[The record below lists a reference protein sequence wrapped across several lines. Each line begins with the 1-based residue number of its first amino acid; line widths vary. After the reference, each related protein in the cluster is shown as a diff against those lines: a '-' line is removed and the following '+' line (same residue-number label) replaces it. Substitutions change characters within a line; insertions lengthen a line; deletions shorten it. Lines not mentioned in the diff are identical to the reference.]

1 MYYKN
6 KMKSKLSRRKEGS
19 IKSKISRNRN
29 RSRSESKIKKI
40 DDTNT
45 YYQLK
50 NFSFKDLDVSKYTDP
65 NVWEKPAKL
74 PDEFQKLVYESYN
87 KISSVFDKS
96 RFYGLEGLEIKI
108 KPSGKPSSPLN
119 IISFDSPQK
128 PQSYRRDENLKKTG
142 VFNIIHFVNV
152 PTNINPN
159 NLSIIFME
167 KKTTG
172 NRFFNKYKF
181 EEVSRLTV
189 KSGTTLIIPEETYFK
204 FSNINSTD
212 GILKMKVLVFQCYK

>member
-1 MYYKN
+1 MLYTFLTLFFSFNYYKN
-6 KMKSKLSRRKEGS
+6 IMKSQLSRRKLS
-19 IKSKISRNRN
+19 TKIKSKRID
-29 RSRSESKIKKI
+29 KKP
-40 DDTNT
+40 T

-50 NFSFKDLDVSKYTDP
+50 NFSFKDLDVAKYVDP
-65 NVWEKPAKL
+65 NVWEKPAKV
-74 PDEFQKLVYESYN
+74 PDEFQKMVYDSYN

-128 PQSYRRDENLKKTG
+128 PQSYRRDDNIKKTG
-142 VFNIIHFVNV
+142 VFNIIHFVEV
-152 PTNINPN
+152 PTKIIPD

-167 KKTTG
+167 KKATG
-172 NRFFNKYKF
+172 NKFFNKYKF
-181 EEVSRLTV
+181 EEVSRLDI
-189 KSGTTLIIPEETYFK
+189 KSGTTLIIPEDTYFK